1 MTAHGHTATLGTH
14 IGSGQATQGWYAQAK
29 AWLAAR
35 RAARRAALNGYW
47 DAGREAVRPL
57 RADAAL
63 DMVPQAHVDTTA
75 RALCDLSL

>member
-29 AWLAAR
+29 
-35 RAARRAALNGYW
+35 AALNGYW